1 MSATL
6 APETVSPENPISA
19 KDVVDTLAKLN
30 LTVSKPQDLADF
42 TSLLTGIWEMWN
54 TIDKADDY
62 VPTVD
67 EERFPRKDV
76 HRPEGA
82 ENETNAW
89 AWKCDIRDATEA
101 SKTGLLAGK
110 TVNMKDNIAVKGV
123 PCLLGTNVF
132 QDWVPNTDATIVTRI
147 LEAGGI
153 VSGKAVCENMSMWG
167 VSTSAATGQMSNV
180 WAEGFS
186 AGGSSSGTG
195 VLVGKGITWGG
206 MGGDQGGS
214 IRIPSACNGIVGLK
228 PTTGLVPYTGI
239 ASLEPIIDST
249 GPMTMT
255 VLDNALLL
263 QATAGAD
270 FIDDRQ
276 QAGCPLPGQVPDY
289 PALAKTGAKGLRIG
303 ILKEGFDQPLAD
315 ERLSALVAKAAKALE
330 TLGCVVEEVSVP
342 MHKMG
347 PTLWTAPGRMSGHA
361 SLLAKNVGRRTLH
374 LNDLTDK
381 VLPLTQDKFD
391 RMFAGNSNAVVTGQW
406 AWDHLPPT
414 LLGKAMNLIRKLRDD
429 YYAALDKYDVLVMPT
444 MPMLAPKLPSTDSTI
459 VEFMHN
465 SNGVS
470 LNTSAFNLTG
480 LPALSLPV
488 GFLPSL
494 QDPNPKLPVG
504 MMIVSKF
511 YEEATI
517 YRVAYAWEQA
527 FDWKTFE

>member
-6 APETVSPENPISA
+6 APETVSERNPITQQ
-19 KDVVDTLAKLN
+19 DVVDTLASLDLK
-30 LTVSKPQDLADF
+30 VSSPQDLSDY
-42 TSLLTGIWEMWN
+42 TSLLTGIWEMWD
-54 TIDKADDY
+54 TIDQMDDY
-62 VPTVD
+62 VPAVN

-76 HRPEGA
+76 HRPTSA
-82 ENETNAW
+82 DNETNAW
-89 AWKCDIRDATEA
+89 AWKCDIRDTTDA

-123 PCLLGTNVF
+123 PCLLGTNVIK
-132 QDWVPNTDATIVTRI
+132 DWIPNTDATVVTRV
-147 LEAGGI
+147 LEAGAI

-180 WAEGFS
+180 WAPGFS

-195 VLVGKGITWGG
+195 VLVGKGLTWGG

-214 IRIPSACNGIVGLK
+214 IRIPSAVNGIVGLK

-249 GPMTMT
+249 GPMTKT

-276 QAGCPLPGQVPDY
+276 QAGCPLPGAVPDY
-289 PALAKTGAKGLRIG
+289 PALAQEGTVKGMRIG
-303 ILKEGFDQPLAD
+303 ILKEGFDQPLGDA
-315 ERLSALVAKAAKALE
+315 RLSELVTKAAKALE
-330 TLGCVVEEVSVP
+330 SLGCVVEEVSVP
-342 MHKMG
+342 MHKLG

-361 SLLAKNVGRRTLH
+361 SLMAQNCGRRVLH

-381 VLPLTQDKFD
+381 ILPLTQEKFD
-391 RMFAGNSNAVVTGQW
+391 AMFAGSSNAVVTGKW

-429 YYAALDKYDVLVMPT
+429 YDKALDKYDVLVMPT
-444 MPMLAPKLPSTDSTI
+444 MPMLAQKLPSTEAGI

-470 LNTSAFNLTG
+470 LNTSAFNLVG
-480 LPALSLPV
+480 LLLLYIAVLCSPLTA
-488 GFLPSL
+488 
-494 QDPNPKLPVG
+494 
-504 MMIVSKF
+504 
-511 YEEATI
+511 
-517 YRVAYAWEQA
+517 
-527 FDWKTFE
+527 